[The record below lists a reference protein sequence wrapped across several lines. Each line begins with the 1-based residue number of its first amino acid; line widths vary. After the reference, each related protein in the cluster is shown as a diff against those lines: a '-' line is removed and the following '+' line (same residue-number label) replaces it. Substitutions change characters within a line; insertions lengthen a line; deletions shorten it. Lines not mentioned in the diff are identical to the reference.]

1 MLRSAA
7 MNSLIEREDV
17 IVVASVASIYGLGNP
32 EQYKEMI
39 FSLRVDQ
46 DIDRRELLTFLVD
59 RQYQRNDIELKELL
73 EFVVMLLK
81 LFQDIV
87 KVI

>member
-39 FSLRVDQ
+39 
-46 DIDRRELLTFLVD
+46 
-59 RQYQRNDIELKELL
+59 
-73 EFVVMLLK
+73 
-81 LFQDIV
+81 LFKDVQQMFF
-87 KVI
+87 